1 MEQKNLNQAIKAKKR
16 KKSVRKWITIILLL
30 VIAGGGYWYFF
41 MQEEPAPKPII
52 RYGAVDKGD
61 VVKSISATGTLQ
73 ATKTVQVGSQVSG
86 TIRTLYCDFNSHV
99 NAGMVVAQLD
109 PTFYQAAV
117 KEAEANHERAKSEL
131 DNAKTEANRAN
142 ELVKKDLISKAEYEV
157 ATTKVNSL
165 TASLSQTRAALDR
178 ARVNLSYT
186 TIRSPISGTVV
197 SRNVDV
203 GQTVAAS
210 LNAPVLFTIA
220 EDLSKMEVQVSVD
233 EADVEEVKSGQSA
246 TFTVDAFPGQT
257 FNGNVSMVRISPTTL
272 QNVVTYSV
280 IVSAS
285 NDNLKL
291 LPGMTATTTIIS
303 ESKEDVLR
311 VPAAALRFKP
321 PVSDSDTSKR
331 SGRPG
336 SGMGGER
343 KKSGGEN
350 FGMIFKKKTTTKD
363 AKESLYD
370 PIRVKTGLTDGN
382 YTEILIEGSTLSV
395 GDSIAVGSIVIGN
408 KPTTSS
414 SNPLNQQQPGGRPM
428 RRM

>member
-1 MEQKNLNQAIKAKKR
+1 MEQKNLNQAITAKKR
-16 KKSVRKWITIILLL
+16 KKSVRKWVTIILLL
-30 VIAGGGYWYFF
+30 VIAGSGYWYFF

-61 VVKSISATGTLQ
+61 VIKSISATGTLQ

-86 TIRTLYCDFNSHV
+86 TIRALYCDFNSHV

-131 DNAKTEANRAN
+131 ENAKTEANRAN
-142 ELVKKDLISKAEYEV
+142 ELVKKDLISRAEYDV

-165 TASLSQTRAALDR
+165 NASLSQTRAALDR

-233 EADVEEVKSGQSA
+233 EADVGEVKSGQSA
-246 TFTVDAFPGQT
+246 TFTVDAFSGET
-257 FNGNVSMVRISPTTL
+257 FNGSVSMVRISPTTL

-285 NDNLKL
+285 NKDLKL

-303 ESKEDVLR
+303 ESKEDILR

-321 PVSDSDTSKR
+321 PVSDTGKR
-331 SGRPG
+331 SGRQG
-336 SGMGGER
+336 SGIGGEHKR
-343 KKSGGEN
+343 GGSEN
-350 FGMIFKKKTTTKD
+350 FGMIFKKKTITKD
-363 AKESLYD
+363 SKESPYE
-370 PIRVKTGLTDGN
+370 PVRVRTGLTDGN

-408 KPTTSS
+408 KPTTSG
-414 SNPLNQQQPGGRPM
+414 SNPLNQQQPGGRAM